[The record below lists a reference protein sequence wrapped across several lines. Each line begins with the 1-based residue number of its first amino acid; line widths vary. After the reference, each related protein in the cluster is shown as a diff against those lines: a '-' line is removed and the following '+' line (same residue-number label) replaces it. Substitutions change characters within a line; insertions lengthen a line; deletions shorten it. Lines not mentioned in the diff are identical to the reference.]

1 MSDLISRSMYK
12 SKLLKALDVLNKEY
26 REAMLNEDDD
36 LILAIKNQQSAFML
50 ALRLLD
56 NEPTAYSVDKVVE
69 KLEERTDFLKDC
81 TKYGNKN
88 AKQQEKSYGTMM
100 MYKVADLVDDLLE
113 IVKNDGAG
121 TETETIRDK
130 AIEWNNHSS
139 KKVPYEFIDYVEGK
153 LEIGV
158 SDDVCEWKYND
169 TEYYWESSCDH
180 LHIFMSDGPKENEY
194 DFCPYCGK
202 KIKVVE

>member
-1 MSDLISRSMYK
+1 MNDLISRSMYE

-56 NEPTAYSVDKVVE
+56 NEPTAYDIDKVATE
-69 KLEERTDFLKDC
+69 LEERTDFLKDC

-100 MYKVADLVDDLLE
+100 MYEVADLVDDLIE
-113 IVKNDGAG
+113 IVKQG
-121 TETETIRDK
+121 
-130 AIEWNNHSS
+130 
-139 KKVPYEFIDYVEGK
+139 
-153 LEIGV
+153 GV
-158 SDDVCEWKYND
+158 SDDVCEWKRDDMCD
-169 TEYYWESSCDH
+169 TVYKICGGCFTSEYQ
-180 LHIFMSDGPKENEY
+180 K
-194 DFCPYCGK
+194 DFKYCPYCGK